1 MGLRELYTLFRT
13 NMRHADK
20 VLGMNRRNLGYIYP
34 SNKRRYFEYANNKLL
49 TKRTLEAAQLR
60 VPETYLTVNSF
71 YELAQLEESLH
82 RLESFV
88 IKPASGSGGKGIVV
102 VSSREGDE
110 WLSVSGKVYTLDDI
124 KKHIADI
131 IFGVYSFDMN
141 DTAIIEEK
149 VVQES
154 SISQL
159 SPHGLADIRMI
170 NYKGDNVKAML
181 RIATIASEGRANL
194 HQGGIGVAIDLA
206 TGYTFSARIG
216 HEDITH
222 HPDTGVALLNVRIP
236 GWEELLQLCDAAAKA
251 IPLDYLGIDIAL
263 SESGPVILEV
273 NARPGIEIQN
283 IAGEG
288 MREHLSLI
296 DQRNADANKHA

>member
-1 MGLRELYTLFRT
+1 MTGLRGLYARFKA
-13 NMRHADK
+13 NMRHAEK
-20 VLGMNRRNLGYIYP
+20 VLGMNRRNLEYVYP

-60 VPETYLTVNSF
+60 VPETYLTVSSF
-71 YELAQLEESLH
+71 YELAQLEESLR
-82 RLESFV
+82 RLKSFV

-102 VSSREGDE
+102 INSRREEE
-110 WLSVSGKVYTLDDI
+110 WLSVSGKVYTIDDI

-131 IFGVYSFDMN
+131 IFGVYSFDMH
-141 DTAIIEEK
+141 DTAIIEEQI
-149 VVQES
+149 VQEH
-154 SISQL
+154 SISLL

-170 NYKGDNVKAML
+170 NYRGRNVKAML
-181 RIATIASEGRANL
+181 RIATIASDGRANL

-206 TGYTFSARIG
+206 TGYTSSARIG
-216 HEDITH
+216 KEDITQ
-222 HPDTGVALLNVRIP
+222 HPDTGVALLNVKIP
-236 GWEELLQLCDAAAKA
+236 EWEELMHLCEAAARA

-288 MREHLSLI
+288 MREHLSII
-296 DQRNADANKHA
+296 DQRSAGAN